1 MWQLKIVKN
10 KHMKIKVLFFGMLS
24 EICRTAEMEL
34 ENIENIRMLES
45 YLWKNFPDMKDMDYR
60 FAVNKE
66 IIDGKYELKNG
77 DEVALLPPFAGG

>member
-1 MWQLKIVKN
+1 ME
-10 KHMKIKVLFFGMLS
+10 IKVLLFGMLS
-24 EICRTAEMEL
+24 EITGATEL
-34 ENIENIRMLES
+34 KLKDIENIRMLQS
-45 YLWKNFPDMKDMDYR
+45 YLWKNYPEMKDMDYR